1 MKKQPAVTAATRQK
15 LTDAFWELLEKKELS
30 RITVKEITDLADYNR
45 GTFYQYFTDI
55 YALVEDEE
63 ERILSAIREIN
74 APKILQESPESL
86 PGAIVPFIEQNK
98 RKIAL
103 LLAKRGDVFLG
114 KIKEAFDKAPDLAN
128 ILLDPYFQEKLSD
141 AQQGWRKVVSQ
152 AIMNGVP
159 APCMS
164 AALEYYDGYR
174 TERLPANLLQAQRD
188 YFGAHT
194 YERTDRPRGEFFH
207 TNWTGHG
214 GDTVSTTYNA

>member
-1 MKKQPAVTAATRQK
+1 MNKQPAVTAATRQK
-15 LTDAFWELLEKKELS
+15 LTEAFWKLLEKQELN

-114 KIKEAFDKAPDLAN
+114 KIKAEMYPFFLRSYEIPDTASSRILFSFVVGGITQALVEWQTNEQILTIGQVAP
-128 ILLDPYFQEKLSD
+128 IIMEGLLEGP
-141 AQQGWRKVVSQ
+141 VSL
-152 AIMNGVP
+152 IMNLNDKE
-159 APCMS
+159 
-164 AALEYYDGYR
+164 AAHD
-174 TERLPANLLQAQRD
+174 
-188 YFGAHT
+188 
-194 YERTDRPRGEFFH
+194 
-207 TNWTGHG
+207 
-214 GDTVSTTYNA
+214 